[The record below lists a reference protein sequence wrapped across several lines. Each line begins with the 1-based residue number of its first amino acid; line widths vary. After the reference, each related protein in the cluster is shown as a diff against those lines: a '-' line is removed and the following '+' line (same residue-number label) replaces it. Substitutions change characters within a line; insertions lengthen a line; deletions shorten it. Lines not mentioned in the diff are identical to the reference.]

1 MRDASVSKYSNIAHY
16 QDFSELKK
24 ILEHSGNSYDMELI
38 TKAYKLAEESHGDQR
53 RVSGIPYILH
63 PTSVACILAEL
74 GMDTESICG
83 ALLHD
88 VVEDTPV
95 KLDEIAKGFGKDV
108 AKLIDGVTKISK
120 IPYSTREQQQAEN
133 IRKMLIAMADDIR
146 VIIIKLADRLH
157 NMRTMDCM
165 PEQKRRD
172 KSLENMQ
179 VFAPIAHRL
188 GIKTIKDE
196 LEDRSLQYLDPIGY
210 KEIEDALLMNEE
222 GRDKFIESIKE
233 QILEKTKSIIKN
245 VYISGRVKSINSIY
259 RKTFMQGKTI
269 DQIFDVFAVRVIV
282 DTVPDCYNVLGVVH
296 DIFKPIPNRFKDYIS
311 MPKPNMYQSLHT
323 TVLDNKAIPFE
334 VQIRTWEMHYT
345 AEYGIAAHWKY
356 KLGMNGKN
364 KEDKLSQNIQR
375 VKKMI
380 LDQLEAED
388 ATDIAKNIRNDFEEN
403 DVYVFTPKGD
413 VISLPRGST
422 PIDLAYIIHTQ
433 VGHRM
438 VGAKV
443 NGKIIP
449 IDYKLKTGEICEIIT
464 QKEEHPN
471 RSWIDICKTASAKSK
486 IRQWYKNEKRDENI
500 VEGKQMLEREFK
512 RHGINLNEDEYEEFL
527 KKFMVKKQYNTLDDF
542 YAAVGYGGIQ
552 LWKIMPRLKEEYQKA
567 YTVEIEDVPVQQ
579 APVKR
584 SKAKS
589 GVVIEGTDDVLVKFS
604 NCCNPLPGD
613 DIIGYITRGYGVSI
627 HKRNCTNVPKD
638 ISACEEPERWVHCY
652 WEDEV
657 GEVFRSTLQ
666 ITATDRT
673 GLLADVTIKLSN
685 MHIFIHSLNSRELKE
700 GKAVVTATIDVMG
713 RNHLR
718 GVISKLSD
726 INGIEEIKR
735 L

>member
-1 MRDASVSKYSNIAHY
+1 MSKYSNIAHY
-16 QDFSELKK
+16 QDFTELET
-24 ILEHSGNSYDMELI
+24 ILSNSSNSYDMGKIRMAYDVAE
-38 TKAYKLAEESHGDQR
+38 KAHGDQR

-63 PTSVACILAEL
+63 PTSVACIVAEL
-74 GMDTESICG
+74 GMDTDSICG

-88 VVEDTPV
+88 VVEDTSV
-95 KLDEIAKGFGKDV
+95 SLEAIKKHFGEDV

-120 IPYSTREQQQAEN
+120 IPFSSREQEQAEN

-188 GIKTIKDE
+188 GIKAIKDE

-210 KEIEDALLMNEE
+210 KEIEDAILLNEE
-222 GRDKFIESIKE
+222 GRDKFIENIKQ
-233 QILEKTKSIIKN
+233 QILEKTQDTIPNI
-245 VYISGRVKSINSIY
+245 YISGRVKSINSIY
-259 RKTFMQGKTI
+259 RKTFMRDRAV

-282 DTVPDCYNVLGVVH
+282 DNVSDCYNVLGVVH

-311 MPKPNMYQSLHT
+311 MPKQNMYQSLHT
-323 TVLDNKAIPFE
+323 TVLDKNAIPFE

-356 KLGMNGKN
+356 KLGIGAEKGDDRLSKN
-364 KEDKLSQNIQR
+364 IEK
-375 VKKMI
+375 VKSMI

-388 ATDIAKNIRNDFEEN
+388 ATDIARNIRNDFEEN

-422 PIDLAYIIHTQ
+422 PIDMAYIIHTQ

-443 NGKIIP
+443 NQKIVP
-449 IDYKLKTGEICEIIT
+449 IDYKLKTGDICEIIT

-471 RSWIDICKTASAKSK
+471 KSWIDVCKTASAKSK
-486 IRQWYKNEKRDENI
+486 IRQWYKHEKRDENI
-500 VEGKQMLEREFK
+500 VEGKATLERELK
-512 RHGINLNEDEYEEFL
+512 RQGINLSESEYEEFFHKML
-527 KKFMVKKQYNTLDDF
+527 IKKQYNTLDDF
-542 YAAVGYGGIQ
+542 YAAIGYGGLQ
-552 LWKIMPRLKEEYQKA
+552 LWKIMPRIKEEYQKTYA
-567 YTVEIEDVPVQQ
+567 KDIENITVPP

-584 SKAKS
+584 HKANS
-589 GVVIEGTDDVLVKFS
+589 GVVIEGADDVLIKFS

-613 DIIGYITRGYGVSI
+613 EIIGYITRGYGVSI
-627 HKRNCTNVPKD
+627 HKRGCTNVPKD
-638 ISACEEPERWVHCY
+638 ISQCEEPERWVECY
-652 WEDEV
+652 WEDST
-657 GEVFRSTLQ
+657 GDAFRSTLQ
-666 ITATDRT
+666 ITAADRT

-685 MHIFIHSLNSRELKE
+685 MHINIHTMDSRELKD
-700 GKAVVTATIDVMG
+700 GRAVITVTIDVLG
-713 RNHLR
+713 RNHLK
-718 GVISKLSD
+718 GVISKLAE

>member
-1 MRDASVSKYSNIAHY
+1 MSKYSNVAHY
-16 QDFSELKK
+16 QDFSEL
-24 ILEHSGNSYDMELI
+24 INIIERSENSYDIEKI
-38 TKAYKLAEESHGDQR
+38 TKAYKLAEKSHGDQR

-63 PTSVACILAEL
+63 PTSVACIVAEL
-74 GMDTESICG
+74 GMDTDSICG

-95 KLDEIAKGFGKDV
+95 MLNEIVKLFGEDI

-120 IPYSTREQQQAEN
+120 IPYSSRELQQAEN

-210 KEIEDALLMNEE
+210 KEIENALLMNEE
-222 GRDKFIESIKE
+222 GRDEFIDSIKK
-233 QILEKTKSIIKN
+233 QILEKTENTIKN

-259 RKTFMQGKTI
+259 RKTFMQGRTI

-323 TVLDNKAIPFE
+323 TVLDNSAIPFE

-356 KLGMNGKN
+356 KLGMSGGN
-364 KEDKLSQNIQR
+364 KDDKLKENIEK

-380 LDQLEAED
+380 LDQLQAED

-413 VISLPRGST
+413 VINLPRGST

-443 NGKIIP
+443 NGKIVP
-449 IDYKLKTGEICEIIT
+449 FDYKLKTGEICEIIT

-471 RSWIDICKTASAKSK
+471 KSWIDICKTASAKSK

-500 VEGKQMLEREFK
+500 VEGKQLLEREFK
-512 RHGINLNEDEYEEFL
+512 RHGINLTEEEYPDFL
-527 KKFMVKKQYNTLDDF
+527 KKIMIKKQYNTIDDF
-542 YAAVGYGGIQ
+542 YAAIGYGGVQ
-552 LWKIMPRLKEEYQKA
+552 LWKIMPRLKEEYQKTYA
-567 YTVEIEDVPVQQ
+567 ENIEEISVPP

-584 SKAKS
+584 NKATS
-589 GVVIEGTDDVLVKFS
+589 GVVIEGADDVLVKFS

-638 ISACEEPERWVHCY
+638 ISKSEEPERWVSCY

-657 GEVFRSTLQ
+657 GDAFRSTLQ
-666 ITATDRT
+666 ITASDRT
-673 GLLADVTIKLSN
+673 GLLADVTIKFSN
-685 MHIFIHSLNSRELKE
+685 MHIFIHSLNSRELKD

-718 GVISKLSD
+718 GIISKLSD

>member
-1 MRDASVSKYSNIAHY
+1 MGKYSNVAHY
-16 QDFSELKK
+16 QDFSELKN
-24 ILEHSGNSYDMELI
+24 ILECSENSYDMEKI
-38 TKAYKLAEESHGDQR
+38 TKAYNLAEKSHGDQR

-63 PTSVACILAEL
+63 PTSVACIVAEL
-74 GMDTESICG
+74 GMDTDSICG

-95 KLDEIAKGFGKDV
+95 MLDEITKQFGSDV

-188 GIKTIKDE
+188 GIKTVKDE
-196 LEDRSLQYLDPIGY
+196 LEDRSLQYLDPVGY

-222 GRDKFIESIKE
+222 GRDRFIESIKN
-233 QILEKTKSIIKN
+233 QILEKTQNTIKN
-245 VYISGRVKSINSIY
+245 IYISGRVKSINSIY
-259 RKTFMQGKTI
+259 RKTFMQGRTI

-356 KLGMNGKN
+356 KLGMGGGKKDN
-364 KEDKLSQNIQR
+364 KLQENIEK
-375 VKKMI
+375 VKSMI
-380 LDQLEAED
+380 LEQLEAED

-413 VISLPRGST
+413 VINLPRGST

-443 NGKIIP
+443 NGKIVP

-471 RSWIDICKTASAKSK
+471 KSWIDICKTASAKSK

-512 RHGINLNEDEYEEFL
+512 RHGINLTEEEFPEFL
-527 KKFMVKKQYNTLDDF
+527 KKIMVKKQYNTLDDF
-542 YAAVGYGGIQ
+542 YAAIGYGGIQ
-552 LWKIMPRLKEEYQKA
+552 LWKIMPRLKEEYQKTYA
-567 YTVEIEDVPVQQ
+567 VDIEEISVPQ

-584 SKAKS
+584 NKATS
-589 GVVIEGTDDVLVKFS
+589 GVVIEGADDVLVKFS

-627 HKRNCTNVPKD
+627 HKRTCTNVPKD
-638 ISACEEPERWVHCY
+638 ISKSEEPERWVSCY

-657 GEVFRSTLQ
+657 GEAFRSTLQ
-666 ITATDRT
+666 ITAADRT

-685 MHIFIHSLNSRELKE
+685 MHIFIHALNSRELKD

>member
-1 MRDASVSKYSNIAHY
+1 MSKYSNVAHY
-16 QDFSELKK
+16 QDFSELKN
-24 ILEHSGNSYDMELI
+24 ILERSENTYDTEKI
-38 TKAYKLAEESHGDQR
+38 KKAYKLAEKSHGDQR

-63 PTSVACILAEL
+63 PTSVACIVAEL
-74 GMDTESICG
+74 GMDTDSICG

-95 KLDEIAKGFGKDV
+95 MLDEISKQFGGEV

-188 GIKTIKDE
+188 GIKTVKDE
-196 LEDRSLQYLDPIGY
+196 LEDRSLQYLDPVGY

-222 GRDKFIESIKE
+222 GRDKFIESIKK
-233 QILEKTKSIIKN
+233 QILDKTENTIKN

-259 RKTFMQGKTI
+259 RKTFMQGRTI

-356 KLGMNGKN
+356 KLGMGGGNKN
-364 KEDKLSQNIQR
+364 DKMQENIER
-375 VKKMI
+375 VKSMI

-422 PIDLAYIIHTQ
+422 PVDLAYIIHTQ

-443 NGKIIP
+443 NGKIVP

-471 RSWIDICKTASAKSK
+471 KSWIDICKTASAKSK

-512 RHGINLNEDEYEEFL
+512 RHGINLTEEEYAEFL
-527 KKFMVKKQYNTLDDF
+527 KKIMVKKQYNTLDDF
-542 YAAVGYGGIQ
+542 YAAIGYGGVQ
-552 LWKIMPRLKEEYQKA
+552 LWKIMPRLKEEYQKTYA
-567 YTVEIEDVPVQQ
+567 VDIEEISVPQ

-584 SKAKS
+584 NKATS
-589 GVVIEGTDDVLVKFS
+589 GVVIEGADDVLIKFS

-638 ISACEEPERWVHCY
+638 ISKSEEPERWVSCY
-652 WEDEV
+652 WEDET
-657 GEVFRSTLQ
+657 GEAFRSTLQ

-685 MHIFIHSLNSRELKE
+685 MHIFIHSLNSRELKD

>member
-1 MRDASVSKYSNIAHY
+1 MGKYSNVAHY
-16 QDFSELKK
+16 QDFSELKN
-24 ILEHSGNSYDMELI
+24 ILECSENSYDMEKI
-38 TKAYKLAEESHGDQR
+38 TKAYNLAEKSHGDQR

-63 PTSVACILAEL
+63 PTSVACIVAEL
-74 GMDTESICG
+74 GMDTDSICG

-95 KLDEIAKGFGKDV
+95 MLDEITKQFGSDV

-188 GIKTIKDE
+188 GIKTVKDE
-196 LEDRSLQYLDPIGY
+196 LEDRSLQYLDPVGY

-222 GRDKFIESIKE
+222 GRDRFIESIKN
-233 QILEKTKSIIKN
+233 QILEKTQNTIKN
-245 VYISGRVKSINSIY
+245 IYISGRVKSINSIY
-259 RKTFMQGKTI
+259 RKTFMQGRTI

-356 KLGMNGKN
+356 KLGMGGGKKDN
-364 KEDKLSQNIQR
+364 KLQENIEK
-375 VKKMI
+375 VKSMI

-413 VISLPRGST
+413 VINLPRGST

-443 NGKIIP
+443 NGKIVP

-471 RSWIDICKTASAKSK
+471 KSWIDICKTASAKSK

-512 RHGINLNEDEYEEFL
+512 RHGINLTEEEFPEFL
-527 KKFMVKKQYNTLDDF
+527 KKIMVKKQYNTLDDF
-542 YAAVGYGGIQ
+542 YAAIGYGGIQ
-552 LWKIMPRLKEEYQKA
+552 LWKIMPRLKEEYQKTYA
-567 YTVEIEDVPVQQ
+567 VDIEEISVPQ

-584 SKAKS
+584 NKATS
-589 GVVIEGTDDVLVKFS
+589 GVVIEGADDVLVKFS

-627 HKRNCTNVPKD
+627 HKRTCTNVPKD
-638 ISACEEPERWVHCY
+638 ISKSEEPERWVSCY

-657 GEVFRSTLQ
+657 GEAFRSTLQ
-666 ITATDRT
+666 ITAADRT

-685 MHIFIHSLNSRELKE
+685 MHIFIHALNSRELKD

>member
-1 MRDASVSKYSNIAHY
+1 MSRFSNVAHY
-16 QDFSELKK
+16 QDFTELENILSTTNNPYNMEK
-24 ILEHSGNSYDMELI
+24 IRS
-38 TKAYKLAEESHGDQR
+38 AYAFAEKCHGDQR

-63 PTSVACILAEL
+63 PTSVACIVAEL
-74 GMDTESICG
+74 GMDTDTICG

-88 VVEDTPV
+88 VVEDTEV
-95 KLDEIAKGFGKDV
+95 TLDEIKRRFGGDV

-120 IPYSTREQQQAEN
+120 IPYSSREEQQAEN

-188 GIKTIKDE
+188 GIKAIKDE

-210 KEIEDALLMNEE
+210 EEIENNLLMNED
-222 GRDKFIESIKE
+222 GRAKFIDSIKK
-233 QILEKTKSIIKN
+233 QILEKTKDTIKN
-245 VYISGRVKSINSIY
+245 VFISGRVKSINSIY
-259 RKTFMQGKTI
+259 RKTFMRGQSI

-282 DTVPDCYNVLGVVH
+282 DNVSDCYNVLGVVH

-323 TVLDNKAIPFE
+323 TVLDKNAIPFE

-356 KLGMNGKN
+356 KLGMDKNGKV
-364 KEDKLSQNIQR
+364 EDRLHKNIENVR
-375 VKKMI
+375 KMI
-380 LDQLEAED
+380 LEQLQTED
-388 ATDIAKNIRNDFEEN
+388 ATDIARNIRNDFEEN

-413 VISLPRGST
+413 VMSLPRGST
-422 PIDLAYIIHTQ
+422 PIDLAYLIHTQ

-438 VGAKV
+438 VGAKI
-443 NGKIIP
+443 NNKIVS
-449 IDYKLKTGEICEIIT
+449 IDYKLRTGDICEILT

-471 RSWIDICKTASAKSK
+471 RAWIDICKTASAKSK
-486 IRQWYKNEKRDENI
+486 IRQWFKHEKRDENI
-500 VEGKQMLEREFK
+500 VEGKAMIEREFK
-512 RHGINLNEDEYEEFL
+512 RQGMNLTEEEYPEF
-527 KKFMVKKQYNTLDDF
+527 FRSVSVKKQYNTLDDF

-552 LWKIMPRLKEEYQKA
+552 LWKIMPRLREEYQKTYA
-567 YTVEIEDVPVQQ
+567 SDLESITVPPVPE
-579 APVKR
+579 KR
-584 SKAKS
+584 SKASS
-589 GVVIEGTDDVLVKFS
+589 GVIIEGNDDVLVKFS

-613 DIIGYITRGYGVSI
+613 EIIGYITRGYGVSI
-627 HKRNCTNVPKD
+627 HKRTCTNVPKD
-638 ISACEEPERWVHCY
+638 ISQSEEPERWVSCF
-652 WEDEV
+652 WEEQVDEA
-657 GEVFRSTLQ
+657 FRSTLQ
-666 ITATDRT
+666 ITATDRS
-673 GLLADVTIKLSN
+673 GLLADVTVKLST
-685 MHIFIHSLNSRELKE
+685 MHINIHTLNSREVKNN
-700 GKAVVTATIDVMG
+700 KAVVTVTIDVMG

-718 GVISKLSD
+718 GVISRLSD

>member
-638 ISACEEPERWVHCY
+638 ISACEEPERWIHCY

>member
-1 MRDASVSKYSNIAHY
+1 MGKYSNVAHY
-16 QDFSELKK
+16 QDFSELKN
-24 ILEHSGNSYDMELI
+24 ILERSENSYDMEKI

-63 PTSVACILAEL
+63 PTSVACIVAEL
-74 GMDTESICG
+74 GMDTDSICG

-95 KLDEIAKGFGKDV
+95 MLDEITKQFGSDV

-196 LEDRSLQYLDPIGY
+196 LEDRSLQYLDPVGY

-222 GRDKFIESIKE
+222 GRDRFIESIKK
-233 QILEKTKSIIKN
+233 QILEKTENTIKN

-259 RKTFMQGKTI
+259 RKTFMQGRTI

-356 KLGMNGKN
+356 KLGMGGGKKGDRLQEN
-364 KEDKLSQNIQR
+364 IDK
-375 VKKMI
+375 VKSMI
-380 LDQLEAED
+380 LDQLQAED

-413 VISLPRGST
+413 VINLPRGST
-422 PIDLAYIIHTQ
+422 PVDLAYIIHTQ

-443 NGKIIP
+443 NGKIVP

-471 RSWIDICKTASAKSK
+471 KSWIDICKTASAKSK

-512 RHGINLNEDEYEEFL
+512 RHGINLTEEEYPEFL
-527 KKFMVKKQYNTLDDF
+527 KKIMVKKQYNTLDDF
-542 YAAVGYGGIQ
+542 YAAIGYGGVQ
-552 LWKIMPRLKEEYQKA
+552 LWKIIPRLKEEYQKTYA
-567 YTVEIEDVPVQQ
+567 VDIEEISVPQ

-584 SKAKS
+584 NKATS
-589 GVVIEGTDDVLVKFS
+589 GVVIEGADDVLVKFS

-638 ISACEEPERWVHCY
+638 ISKCEEPERWVSCY

-657 GEVFRSTLQ
+657 GEAFRSTLQ

-685 MHIFIHSLNSRELKE
+685 MHIFIHSLNSRELKD

>member
-1 MRDASVSKYSNIAHY
+1 MSRFSNVAHY
-16 QDFSELKK
+16 QDFSELLG
-24 ILEHSGNSYDMELI
+24 ILSKSGNSYDMDKI
-38 TKAYKLAEESHGDQR
+38 QAAYDFAEKSHGDQR

-63 PTSVACILAEL
+63 PTSVACIVAEL
-74 GMDTESICG
+74 GMDTDSICG

-95 KLDEIAKGFGKDV
+95 MLDEIRKRFGNDV

-120 IPYSTREQQQAEN
+120 IPYSTREQQQAES

-172 KSLENMQ
+172 KSVENMQ
-179 VFAPIAHRL
+179 VYAPIAHRL
-188 GIKTIKDE
+188 GIKTVKEE

-210 KEIEDALLMNEE
+210 KEIEDALILNEE
-222 GRDKFIESIKE
+222 GREHFIESIKT
-233 QILEKTKSIIKN
+233 QIIEKTKDTIPN

-259 RKTFMQGKTI
+259 KKTI
-269 DQIFDVFAVRVIV
+269 MRNQSINDIFDVFAVRVIV
-282 DTVPDCYNVLGVVH
+282 DNVSDCYNVLGVVH
-296 DIFKPIPNRFKDYIS
+296 DVFKPIPNRFKDYIS

-356 KLGMNGKN
+356 KLGMSGDAKGS
-364 KEDKLSQNIQR
+364 ERVSQNIER
-375 VKKMI
+375 VKSMI

-388 ATDIAKNIRNDFEEN
+388 ATDIARNIRNDFGEN
-403 DVYVFTPKGD
+403 EVYIFTPKGD
-413 VISLPRGST
+413 VINLPRGST
-422 PIDLAYIIHTQ
+422 PIDMAYLIHTQ

-443 NGKIIP
+443 NGKIVP
-449 IDYKLKTGEICEIIT
+449 IDHELKTGEICEIIT

-471 RSWIDICKTASAKSK
+471 RAWVDICKTASAKSK
-486 IRQWYKNEKRDENI
+486 IRQWFKHEKRDENI
-500 VEGKQMLEREFK
+500 IEGKQTVEREFK
-512 RHGINLNEDEYEEFL
+512 RQGINLTEDEYPEFF
-527 KKFMVKKQYNTLDDF
+527 KNVTIKKQYNTLDDF

-552 LWKIMPRLKEEYQKA
+552 LWKIMPRLKEEYQKTYA
-567 YTVEIEDVPVQQ
+567 KDIENITVPQV
-579 APVKR
+579 PVKR
-584 SKAKS
+584 KKASS
-589 GVVIEGTDDVLVKFS
+589 GVIIEGNDDVLIKFS

-613 DIIGYITRGYGVSI
+613 EIIGYITRGYGVSI

-638 ISACEEPERWVHCY
+638 LNDSEEPERWVTAH
-652 WEDEV
+652 WEQSA
-657 GEVFRSTLQ
+657 GEAFRSTLQ
-666 ITATDRT
+666 ILASDRT
-673 GLLADVTIKLSN
+673 GLLADVTIQLSN
-685 MHIFIHSLNSRELKE
+685 MHIFIHTLNSRELKD
-700 GKAVVTATIDVMG
+700 GKAIVTVTIDIAG
-713 RNHLR
+713 KDHLR

-726 INGIEEIKR
+726 INGIDEIKR

>member
-1 MRDASVSKYSNIAHY
+1 MSKYSNVAHY
-16 QDFSELKK
+16 QDFSEL
-24 ILEHSGNSYDMELI
+24 INIIERSENSYDIEKI
-38 TKAYKLAEESHGDQR
+38 TKAYKLAEKSHGDQR

-63 PTSVACILAEL
+63 PTSVACVVAEL
-74 GMDTESICG
+74 GMDTDSICG

-95 KLDEIAKGFGKDV
+95 MLNEIVKLFGEDI

-120 IPYSTREQQQAEN
+120 IPYSSRELQQAEN

-210 KEIEDALLMNEE
+210 KEIENALLMNEE
-222 GRDKFIESIKE
+222 GRDEFIDSIKK
-233 QILEKTKSIIKN
+233 QILEKTENTIKN

-259 RKTFMQGKTI
+259 RKTFMQGRTI

-323 TVLDNKAIPFE
+323 TVLDNSAIPFE

-356 KLGMNGKN
+356 KLGMSGGN
-364 KEDKLSQNIQR
+364 KDDKLKENIEK

-380 LDQLEAED
+380 LDQLQAED

-413 VISLPRGST
+413 VINLPRGST

-443 NGKIIP
+443 NGKIVP

-471 RSWIDICKTASAKSK
+471 KSWIDICKTASAKSK

-500 VEGKQMLEREFK
+500 VEGKQLLEREFK
-512 RHGINLNEDEYEEFL
+512 RHGINLTEEEYPDFL
-527 KKFMVKKQYNTLDDF
+527 KKIMIKKQYNTIDDF
-542 YAAVGYGGIQ
+542 YAAIGYGGVQ
-552 LWKIMPRLKEEYQKA
+552 LWKIMPRLKEEYQKTYA
-567 YTVEIEDVPVQQ
+567 ENIEEISVPP

-584 SKAKS
+584 NKATS
-589 GVVIEGTDDVLVKFS
+589 GVVIEGADDVLVKFS

-638 ISACEEPERWVHCY
+638 ISKSEEPERWVSCY

-657 GEVFRSTLQ
+657 GDAFRSTLQ
-666 ITATDRT
+666 ITASDRT
-673 GLLADVTIKLSN
+673 GLLADVTIKFSN
-685 MHIFIHSLNSRELKE
+685 MHIFIHSLNSRELKD

-718 GVISKLSD
+718 GIISKLSD

>member
-1 MRDASVSKYSNIAHY
+1 MGKYTTIAHY
-16 QDFSELKK
+16 QDFSELNK
-24 ILEHSGNSYDMELI
+24 ILSSSSANPYDMEKI
-38 TKAYKLAEESHGDQR
+38 KRAYELAESSHSDQR

-63 PTSVACILAEL
+63 PTSVACIVAEL
-74 GMDTESICG
+74 GMDTDSICG

-95 KLDEIAKGFGKDV
+95 TLDEITKLFGSDV

-120 IPYSTREQQQAEN
+120 IPYSSREQQQAEN

-196 LEDRSLQYLDPIGY
+196 LEDRSLQYLDPVGY
-210 KEIEDALLMNEE
+210 KEIEDTLVLTEE
-222 GRDKFIESIKE
+222 GRDKFIDSIKE
-233 QILEKTKSIIKN
+233 QIIEKTEDTIPN
-245 VYISGRVKSINSIY
+245 VYISGRIKSINSIY
-259 RKTFMQGKTI
+259 RKTYMQGRTM

-282 DTVPDCYNVLGVVH
+282 DSLSDCYNVLGVVH

-323 TVLDNKAIPFE
+323 TVLDKNAIPFE

-356 KLGMNGKN
+356 KLGMGAGDNSG
-364 KEDKLSQNIQR
+364 DKLSENIQK

-380 LDQLEAED
+380 LDQLETED
-388 ATDIAKNIRNDFEEN
+388 VTDIAKNIRNDFAEN
-403 DVYVFTPKGD
+403 DVYVFSPKGD
-413 VISLPRGST
+413 VFNLPQGST
-422 PIDLAYIIHTQ
+422 PIDMAYLIHTQ

-438 VGAKV
+438 VGAKI
-443 NGKIIP
+443 NGKIVS
-449 IDYKLKTGEICEIIT
+449 IDYKLRTGDICEIIT

-471 RSWIDICKTASAKSK
+471 KSWIDICKTASAKSK
-486 IRQWYKNEKRDENI
+486 IRQWYKHEKRDENI
-500 VEGKQMLEREFK
+500 IEGKQMLEKEFK
-512 RHGINLNEDEYEEFL
+512 RHGISLTEDEYAEFFQ
-527 KKFMVKKQYNTLDDF
+527 KFMIKKQYNTLDDF
-542 YAAVGYGGIQ
+542 YAAIGYGGLQ

-567 YTVEIEDVPVQQ
+567 YAANLEELNVPQ

-584 SKAKS
+584 HKATA
-589 GVVIEGTDDVLVKFS
+589 GVIIEGTDDVLVKFS
-604 NCCNPLPGD
+604 KCCNPLPGD

-627 HKRNCTNVPKD
+627 HNRCCTNVPKD
-638 ISACEEPERWVHCY
+638 LSNCEEPERWITCY
-652 WEDEV
+652 WEDGV
-657 GEVFRSTLQ
+657 GEAFRSTLQ
-666 ITATDRT
+666 ITASDRT
-673 GLLADVTIKLSN
+673 GLLADVTNKLSS
-685 MHIFIHSLNSRELKE
+685 MHIFIHSLNSRELGN

-726 INGIEEIKR
+726 INGTEEVKR
-735 L
+735 I

>member
-1 MRDASVSKYSNIAHY
+1 MSKYSNVAHY
-16 QDFSELKK
+16 QDFSELEK
-24 ILEHSGNSYDMELI
+24 IISSSNNEYDTEKI
-38 TKAYKLAEESHGDQR
+38 RSAYEFAEKSHGDQR

-63 PTSVACILAEL
+63 PTSVACIVAEL
-74 GMDTESICG
+74 GMDEDSICA

-88 VVEDTPV
+88 VVEDTDVSLP
-95 KLDEIAKGFGKDV
+95 EITRMFGADV
-108 AKLIDGVTKISK
+108 AKLCDGVTKISK
-120 IPYSTREQQQAEN
+120 IPYSTKEEQQAEN

-157 NMRTMDCM
+157 NMRTMDVM

-172 KSLENMQ
+172 KSVENMQ

-188 GIKTIKDE
+188 GIKTIKEE

-210 KEIEDALLMNEE
+210 KEIEQAIMLKE
-222 GRDKFIESIKE
+222 GERERFIEDIKS
-233 QILEKTKSIIKN
+233 QILDRTKDTIKN

-259 RKTFMQGKTI
+259 RKTFMRNQNI

-296 DIFKPIPNRFKDYIS
+296 DVFKPIPNRFKDYIS

-323 TVLDNKAIPFE
+323 TVLDKNAIPFE
-334 VQIRTWEMHYT
+334 VQIRTWDMHYT

-356 KLGMNGKN
+356 KLGMGSNSKAGKSVSEN
-364 KEDKLSQNIQR
+364 IEKLKS
-375 VKKMI
+375 MI
-380 LDQLEAED
+380 LDQLEEED
-388 ATDIAKNIRNDFEEN
+388 ATDIARNIRNDFAEN

-413 VISLPRGST
+413 VMSLPRGST
-422 PIDLAYIIHTQ
+422 PIDLAYLIHTQ

-438 VGAKV
+438 VGAKI
-443 NGKIIP
+443 NNKIVP
-449 IDYKLKTGEICEIIT
+449 IDYILKTGDICEIIT
-464 QKEEHPN
+464 HKEEHPN
-471 RSWIDICKTASAKSK
+471 RAWIDICKTASAKSK
-486 IRQWYKNEKRDENI
+486 IRQWFKHEKRDENI
-500 VEGKQMLEREFK
+500 VEGKAMIEREFK
-512 RHGINLNEDEYEEFL
+512 RQGMNLTEDEYPEFF
-527 KKFMVKKQYNTLDDF
+527 KSISIKKQYNTLDDF

-552 LWKIMPRLKEEYQKA
+552 LWKIMPRLKEEYQKTYA
-567 YTVEIEDVPVQQ
+567 KDIENITVPQ

-584 SKAKS
+584 TKASS
-589 GVVIEGTDDVLVKFS
+589 GVVIEGNDDVLVKFS

-613 DIIGYITRGYGVSI
+613 EIIGYITRGYGVSI

-638 ISACEEPERWVHCY
+638 VSRSEEPERWINCY

-657 GEVFRSTLQ
+657 GEAFRSTLQ
-666 ITATDRT
+666 ITAADRT
-673 GLLADVTIKLSN
+673 GLLADVTIKLST
-685 MHIFIHSLNSRELKE
+685 MHIFIHSLNSRELKS
-700 GKAVVTATIDVMG
+700 GRAVVTVTIDVMG
-713 RNHLR
+713 KNHLR

>member
-1 MRDASVSKYSNIAHY
+1 MSKYSNVAHY
-16 QDFSELKK
+16 QDFSELKN
-24 ILEHSGNSYDMELI
+24 ILERSENTYDMEKI
-38 TKAYKLAEESHGDQR
+38 KKAYKLAEKSHGDQR

-63 PTSVACILAEL
+63 PTSVACIVAEL
-74 GMDTESICG
+74 GMDTDSICG

-95 KLDEIAKGFGKDV
+95 MLDEISKQFGGEV

-188 GIKTIKDE
+188 GIKTVKDE
-196 LEDRSLQYLDPIGY
+196 LEDRSLQYLDPVGY

-222 GRDKFIESIKE
+222 GRDKFIESIKK
-233 QILEKTKSIIKN
+233 QILDKTENTIKN

-259 RKTFMQGKTI
+259 RKTFMQGRTI

-356 KLGMNGKN
+356 KLGMGGGNKN
-364 KEDKLSQNIQR
+364 DKMQENIER
-375 VKKMI
+375 VKSMI
-380 LDQLEAED
+380 LDQLQAED

-422 PIDLAYIIHTQ
+422 PVDLAYIIHTQ

-443 NGKIIP
+443 NGKIVP

-471 RSWIDICKTASAKSK
+471 KSWIDICKTASAKSK

-512 RHGINLNEDEYEEFL
+512 RHGINLTEEEYVEFL
-527 KKFMVKKQYNTLDDF
+527 KKIMVKKQYNTLDDF
-542 YAAVGYGGIQ
+542 YAAIGYGGVQ
-552 LWKIMPRLKEEYQKA
+552 LWKIMPRLKEEYQKTYA
-567 YTVEIEDVPVQQ
+567 VDIEEISVPQ

-584 SKAKS
+584 NKATS
-589 GVVIEGTDDVLVKFS
+589 GVVIEGADDVLIKFS

-638 ISACEEPERWVHCY
+638 ISKSEEPERWVSCY
-652 WEDEV
+652 WEDET
-657 GEVFRSTLQ
+657 GEAFRSTLQ

-685 MHIFIHSLNSRELKE
+685 MHIFIHSLNSRELKD

>member
-1 MRDASVSKYSNIAHY
+1 MSRFSNVAHY
-16 QDFSELKK
+16 QDYSELEH
-24 ILEHSGNSYDMELI
+24 ILETSNNNCDMEKI
-38 TKAYKLAEESHGDQR
+38 RSAYSFAEKCHGDQR

-63 PTSVACILAEL
+63 PTSVACIVAEL
-74 GMDTESICG
+74 GMDTDTICG

-88 VVEDTPV
+88 TVEDTYV
-95 KLDEIAKGFGKDV
+95 TLEEVGRRFGADV

-120 IPYSTREQQQAEN
+120 IPYSSREEQQAEN

-188 GIKTIKDE
+188 GIKAIKDE

-210 KEIEDALLMNEE
+210 SEIENTLLMNEE
-222 GRDKFIESIKE
+222 GRDKFIEEIKA
-233 QILEKTKSIIKN
+233 QLLAKTKDTIKN
-245 VYISGRVKSINSIY
+245 VFISGRVKSINSIY
-259 RKTFMQGKTI
+259 RKTFMRGQSI

-282 DTVPDCYNVLGVVH
+282 DNVSDCYNVLGVVH

-323 TVLDNKAIPFE
+323 TVLDKNAIPFE

-356 KLGMNGKN
+356 KLGMDKNGKV
-364 KEDKLSQNIQR
+364 EDRLHKNIENVR
-375 VKKMI
+375 KMI
-380 LDQLEAED
+380 LEQLQTED
-388 ATDIAKNIRNDFEEN
+388 ATDIARNIRNDFEEN

-413 VISLPRGST
+413 VMSLPIGST
-422 PIDLAYIIHTQ
+422 PIDLAYLIHTQ

-438 VGAKV
+438 VGAKI
-443 NGKIIP
+443 NNKIVS
-449 IDYKLKTGEICEIIT
+449 IDYKLRTGDICEILT

-471 RSWIDICKTASAKSK
+471 RAWIDICKTASAKSK
-486 IRQWYKNEKRDENI
+486 IRQWFKHEKRDENI
-500 VEGKQMLEREFK
+500 VEGKAMIEREFK
-512 RHGINLNEDEYEEFL
+512 RQGMNLTEEEYPEF
-527 KKFMVKKQYNTLDDF
+527 FRSVSVKKQYNTLDDF

-552 LWKIMPRLKEEYQKA
+552 LWKIMPRLREEYQKTYA
-567 YTVEIEDVPVQQ
+567 SDLESITVPPVPE
-579 APVKR
+579 KR
-584 SKAKS
+584 SKASS
-589 GVVIEGTDDVLVKFS
+589 GVIIEGNDDVLVKFS

-613 DIIGYITRGYGVSI
+613 EIIGYITRGYGVSI
-627 HKRNCTNVPKD
+627 HKRTCTNVPKD
-638 ISACEEPERWVHCY
+638 ISQSEEPERWVSCF
-652 WEDEV
+652 WEEQVDEA
-657 GEVFRSTLQ
+657 FRSTLQ
-666 ITATDRT
+666 ITATDRS
-673 GLLADVTIKLSN
+673 GLLADVTVKLST
-685 MHIFIHSLNSRELKE
+685 MHINIHTLNSREVKNN
-700 GKAVVTATIDVMG
+700 KAVVTVTIDVMG

-718 GVISKLSD
+718 GVISRLSD

>member
-1 MRDASVSKYSNIAHY
+1 MSKFSNVAHY
-16 QDFSELKK
+16 QDFSELLNIIERSSNDCDIDK
-24 ILEHSGNSYDMELI
+24 I
-38 TKAYKLAEESHGDQR
+38 TKAYKYAEKAHGDQR

-63 PTSVACILAEL
+63 PTSVACIVAEL
-74 GMDTESICG
+74 GMDTDSICG

-95 KLDEIAKGFGKDV
+95 MLEEIKKQFGGDV

-188 GIKTIKDE
+188 GIKTVKDE
-196 LEDRSLQYLDPIGY
+196 LEDRSLRYLDPVGY
-210 KEIEDALLMNEE
+210 KEIEDKLLMNEE
-222 GRDKFIESIKE
+222 GRVKFIDSIKT
-233 QILEKTKSIIKN
+233 QILEKTKDTIKS

-259 RKTFMQGKTI
+259 RKTYMCNRSM

-282 DTVPDCYNVLGVVH
+282 DNVSDCYNVLGVVH

-323 TVLDNKAIPFE
+323 TVLDKQAIPFE
-334 VQIRTWEMHYT
+334 VQIRTWDMHYT

-356 KLGMNGKN
+356 KLGMGADSKG
-364 KEDKLSQNIQR
+364 EDRLQQNIQR
-375 VKKMI
+375 VRTMI
-380 LDQLEAED
+380 LDQLETED
-388 ATDIAKNIRNDFEEN
+388 STEIAKNIRNDFEEN

-422 PIDLAYIIHTQ
+422 PIDMAYIIHTQ

-443 NGKIIP
+443 NSKIVP
-449 IDYKLKTGEICEIIT
+449 IDYVLKSGEICEIIT

-471 RSWIDICKTASAKSK
+471 RAWIDICKTASAKAK
-486 IRQWYKNEKRDENI
+486 IRQWYKHEKRDENI

-512 RHGINLNEDEYEEFL
+512 RHGINLAENEWADFL
-527 KKFMVKKQYNTLDDF
+527 QKLYFKKYNTAEDF
-542 YAAVGYGGIQ
+542 YAAIGYGGIQ
-552 LWKIMPRLKEEYQKA
+552 LWKIMPRLKEEYQKTYA
-567 YTVEIEDVPVQQ
+567 KDIENITVPQ

-584 SKAKS
+584 TKSNS
-589 GVVIEGTDDVLVKFS
+589 GVVIEGTDAGDVLIKFS

-627 HKRNCTNVPKD
+627 HKRTCTNVPKD
-638 ISACEEPERWVHCY
+638 IAKSEEPERWLSCY

-657 GEVFRSTLQ
+657 GEAFRSTLQ
-666 ITATDRT
+666 ITANDRT
-673 GLLADVTIKLSN
+673 GLLADVTIMLSN
-685 MHIFIHSLNSRELKE
+685 MHIFIHALNSRELKN

>member
-1 MRDASVSKYSNIAHY
+1 MSKYSNVAHY
-16 QDFSELKK
+16 QDFNELKS
-24 ILEHSGNSYDMELI
+24 ILDKSGMPYDMDKI
-38 TKAYKLAEESHGDQR
+38 AAAYEFAEKNHGDQR

-63 PTSVACILAEL
+63 PTSVACITAEL
-74 GMDTESICG
+74 GMDTDCICG

-88 VVEDTPV
+88 VIEDTPV
-95 KLDEIAKGFGKDV
+95 TFEEVAKLFGTPV

-120 IPYSTREQQQAEN
+120 IPFSSREQQQAEN

-172 KSLENMQ
+172 KSHENMQ

-188 GIKTIKDE
+188 GIKAIKDE

-210 KEIEDALLMNEE
+210 KEIEDALQLTEE
-222 GRDKFIESIKE
+222 GRDKFIESIKK
-233 QILEKTKSIIKN
+233 QITDKAADTIGNI
-245 VYISGRVKSINSIY
+245 YISGRVKSINSIY

-269 DQIFDVFAVRVIV
+269 DQIYDIFAVRVIV
-282 DTVPDCYNVLGVVH
+282 DTVYDCYNILGIVH

-323 TVLDNKAIPFE
+323 TVFDSRTIPFE
-334 VQIRTWEMHYT
+334 IQIRTWEMHYT

-356 KLGMNGKN
+356 KLGMGADGNKN
-364 KEDKLSQNIQR
+364 DRMSQSIQK
-375 VKKMI
+375 VKDMI
-380 LDQLEAED
+380 LDQLQTED
-388 ATDIAKNIRNDFEEN
+388 VTELARNIRNDFTEN
-403 DVYVFTPKGD
+403 EVYIFTPKGD
-413 VISLPRGST
+413 VFNLPNGST
-422 PIDLAYIIHTQ
+422 PIDMAYLIHTQ

-443 NGKIIP
+443 NGKIVSF
-449 IDYKLKTGEICEIIT
+449 DYQLKTGDICEIIT

-471 RSWIDICKTASAKSK
+471 KSWIDICKTASAKSK
-486 IRQWYKNEKRDENI
+486 IRSWYKREKRDENI
-500 VEGKQMLEREFK
+500 AEGKQMLEKELK
-512 RHGINLNEDEYEEFL
+512 RNGIHLGEEEFVEEFH
-527 KKFMVKKQYNTLDDF
+527 KFLLKKQYNTIDDF
-542 YAAVGYGGIQ
+542 YAAIGYGGVQ
-552 LWKIMPRLKEEYQKA
+552 LWKIMPRLREEYQKTYA
-567 YTVEIEDVPVQQ
+567 KDIDKIDVPQ

-584 SKAKS
+584 HKASS
-589 GVVIEGTDDVLVKFS
+589 GVVIEGADDVLVKFS

-627 HKRNCTNVPKD
+627 HKCTCTNVPKD
-638 ISACEEPERWVHCY
+638 ISKCEEPERWVNCY
-652 WEDEV
+652 WEDGA
-657 GEVFRSTLQ
+657 GEAFRSTLQ
-666 ITATDRT
+666 IIANDRT

-685 MHIFIHSLNSRELKE
+685 MHIFIHSLNSRETGN
-700 GKAVVTATIDVMG
+700 GKAVVTATIDVTG
-713 RNHLR
+713 KNHLR
-718 GVISKLSD
+718 GVISKLGEIS
-726 INGIEEIKR
+726 GIEEIKR

>member
-1 MRDASVSKYSNIAHY
+1 MSKYSNIAHY
-16 QDFSELKK
+16 QDFSELEK
-24 ILEHSGNSYDMELI
+24 ILLSSNNQYDLEKI
-38 TKAYKLAEESHGDQR
+38 RNAYELAETSHGDQR

-63 PTSVACILAEL
+63 PTSVACIVAEL
-74 GMDTESICG
+74 GMDTDTICG
-83 ALLHD
+83 AILHD
-88 VVEDTPV
+88 VVEDTYV
-95 KLDEIAKGFGKDV
+95 MLDDVRKKFGPDV

-120 IPYSTREQQQAEN
+120 IPYSTKEQQQAEN

-188 GIKTIKDE
+188 GIKTVKDE

-210 KEIEDALLMNEE
+210 KEIEDALLLNEE
-222 GRDKFIESIKE
+222 GRDKFIESIKT
-233 QILEKTKSIIKN
+233 QILEKTEQTIKH

-323 TVLDNKAIPFE
+323 TVLDSKAIPFE
-334 VQIRTWEMHYT
+334 VQIRTWDMHYT

-356 KLGMNGKN
+356 KLGMGSDKKGN
-364 KEDKLSQNIQR
+364 DKLSENIQR

-413 VISLPRGST
+413 VINLPRGST

-443 NGKIIP
+443 NGKIVSF
-449 IDYKLKTGEICEIIT
+449 DYKLQNGEICEILT

-471 RSWIDICKTASAKSK
+471 KSWIEICKTASAKSK
-486 IRQWYKNEKRDENI
+486 IRQWYKHEKRDENI
-500 VEGKQMLEREFK
+500 AEGKQMLEREFK
-512 RHGINLNEDEYEEFL
+512 RNGINLTEDEYAEFFRKL
-527 KKFMVKKQYNTLDDF
+527 LIKKQYNTLEDF
-542 YAAVGYGGIQ
+542 YAAIGYGGIH

-567 YTVEIEDVPVQQ
+567 YTTEVENINVQP

-584 SKAKS
+584 HKATS

-627 HKRNCTNVPKD
+627 HKRTCTNVPAD
-638 ISACEEPERWVHCY
+638 ISQSEEPERWVSCY

-657 GEVFRSTLQ
+657 GEAFRSTLQ
-666 ITATDRT
+666 ITAQDRT

-685 MHIFIHSLNSRELKE
+685 MQIFIHALNSRELKN
-700 GKAVVTATIDVMG
+700 GKAVVIATIDVMG

>member
-1 MRDASVSKYSNIAHY
+1 MSKYSNVAHY
-16 QDFSELKK
+16 QDFSEL
-24 ILEHSGNSYDMELI
+24 INIIERSENSYDIEKI
-38 TKAYKLAEESHGDQR
+38 TKAYKLAEKSHGDQR

-63 PTSVACILAEL
+63 PTSVACIVAEL
-74 GMDTESICG
+74 GMDTDSICG

-95 KLDEIAKGFGKDV
+95 MLNEIVKLFGEDI

-120 IPYSTREQQQAEN
+120 IPYSSRELQQAEN

-210 KEIEDALLMNEE
+210 KEIENALLMNEE
-222 GRDKFIESIKE
+222 GRDEFIDSIKK
-233 QILEKTKSIIKN
+233 QILEKTENTIKN

-259 RKTFMQGKTI
+259 RKTFMQGRTI

-323 TVLDNKAIPFE
+323 TVLDKSAIPFE

-356 KLGMNGKN
+356 KLGMSGGN
-364 KEDKLSQNIQR
+364 KDDKLKENIEK

-380 LDQLEAED
+380 LDQLQAED

-413 VISLPRGST
+413 VINLPRGST

-443 NGKIIP
+443 NGKIVP

-471 RSWIDICKTASAKSK
+471 KSWIDICKTASAKSK

-500 VEGKQMLEREFK
+500 VEGKQLLEREFK
-512 RHGINLNEDEYEEFL
+512 RHGINLTEEEYPDFL
-527 KKFMVKKQYNTLDDF
+527 KKIMIKKQYNTIDDF
-542 YAAVGYGGIQ
+542 YAAIGYGGVQ
-552 LWKIMPRLKEEYQKA
+552 LWKIMPRLKEEYQKTYA
-567 YTVEIEDVPVQQ
+567 ENIEEISVPP

-584 SKAKS
+584 NKATS
-589 GVVIEGTDDVLVKFS
+589 GVVIEGADDVLVKFS

-638 ISACEEPERWVHCY
+638 ISKSEEPERWVSCY

-657 GEVFRSTLQ
+657 GDAFRSTLQ
-666 ITATDRT
+666 ITASDRT
-673 GLLADVTIKLSN
+673 GLLADVTIKFSN
-685 MHIFIHSLNSRELKE
+685 MHIFIHSLNSRELKD

-718 GVISKLSD
+718 GIISKLSD

>member
-1 MRDASVSKYSNIAHY
+1 MSKYSKVAHY
-16 QDFSELKK
+16 QDFSELES
-24 ILEHSGNSYDMELI
+24 ILESSNNNYDMDKI
-38 TKAYKLAEESHGDQR
+38 RKAYKFAEKSHGDQR
-53 RVSGIPYILH
+53 RESGIPYILH
-63 PTSVACILAEL
+63 PTSVACIVAEL
-74 GMDTESICG
+74 GMDTDSICS

-95 KLDEIAKGFGKDV
+95 TFQEVEKLFGQDV
-108 AKLIDGVTKISK
+108 ANLIDGVTKISK

-133 IRKMLIAMADDIR
+133 IRKMLIAMANDIR

-165 PEQKRRD
+165 PEQHCRD
-172 KSLENMQ
+172 KSHENMQ

-210 KEIEDALLMNEE
+210 KEIEDTLLLTEE
-222 GRDKFIESIKE
+222 GRDKFVESIKKN
-233 QILEKTKSIIKN
+233 LLDKTEGMIPN

-259 RKTFMQGKTI
+259 RKTFMQGRTLE
-269 DQIFDVFAVRVIV
+269 QIYDVFAVRVIV
-282 DTVPDCYNVLGVVH
+282 DTVRDCYNVLGIVH

-323 TVLDNKAIPFE
+323 TVLDKNAIPFE

-356 KLGMNGKN
+356 KLGMGS
-364 KEDKLSQNIQR
+364 DKTGGDRLTENIQK

-380 LDQLEAED
+380 MDQLEAED
-388 ATDIAKNIRNDFEEN
+388 VTDIAKNIRNDFAEN
-403 DVYVFTPKGD
+403 DVYVFSPKGD
-413 VISLPRGST
+413 VFNLPQGST
-422 PIDLAYIIHTQ
+422 PIDMAYLIHTQ

-438 VGAKV
+438 IGAKIS
-443 NGKIIP
+443 GKIVP
-449 IDYKLKTGEICEIIT
+449 IDYKLKTGDICEIIT
-464 QKEEHPN
+464 QKDEHPN
-471 RSWIDICKTASAKSK
+471 KAWIDICKTASAKSK
-486 IRQWYKNEKRDENI
+486 IRQWYKHEKRDENI

-512 RHGINLNEDEYEEFL
+512 RNGINLNEDEYEEFFRKML
-527 KKFMVKKQYNTLDDF
+527 LKKQYGTIDDF
-542 YAAVGYGGIQ
+542 YAAVGYGGVQ
-552 LWKIMPRLKEEYQKA
+552 LWKIMPRLKEEYQKTYA
-567 YTVEIEDVPVQQ
+567 ADIEKIEVPQ

-584 SKAKS
+584 NKATS

-627 HKRNCTNVPKD
+627 HKRSCTNVPKD
-638 ISACEEPERWVHCY
+638 ILKSEEPERWVNCY
-652 WEDEV
+652 WEDGV
-657 GEVFRSTLQ
+657 GEALRSTLQ
-666 ITATDRT
+666 ITAIDRT

-685 MHIFIHSLNSRELKE
+685 MHIFIHSLNSRETGD

-713 RNHLR
+713 KNHLR
-718 GVISKLSD
+718 GVLSKLSD

-735 L
+735 V

>member
-1 MRDASVSKYSNIAHY
+1 MSKYSNVAHY
-16 QDFSELKK
+16 QDFSELKN
-24 ILEHSGNSYDMELI
+24 ILERSENTYDTEKI
-38 TKAYKLAEESHGDQR
+38 KKAYKLAEKSHGDQR

-63 PTSVACILAEL
+63 PTSVACIVAEL
-74 GMDTESICG
+74 GMDTDSICG

-95 KLDEIAKGFGKDV
+95 MLDEISKQFGGEV

-188 GIKTIKDE
+188 GIKTVKDE
-196 LEDRSLQYLDPIGY
+196 LEDRSLQYLDPVGY

-222 GRDKFIESIKE
+222 GRDKFIESIKK
-233 QILEKTKSIIKN
+233 QILDKTENTIKN

-259 RKTFMQGKTI
+259 RKTFMQGRTI

-296 DIFKPIPNRFKDYIS
+296 DIFKPIPKRFKDYFS

-334 VQIRTWEMHYT
+334 VQIRTWEMHNT

-356 KLGMNGKN
+356 KLGMGGGNKN
-364 KEDKLSQNIQR
+364 DKMQENIDR
-375 VKKMI
+375 VKSMI
-380 LDQLEAED
+380 LDQLQAED

-422 PIDLAYIIHTQ
+422 PVDLAYIIHTQ

-443 NGKIIP
+443 NGKIVP

-471 RSWIDICKTASAKSK
+471 KSWIDICKTASAKSK

-512 RHGINLNEDEYEEFL
+512 RHGINLTEEEYAEFL
-527 KKFMVKKQYNTLDDF
+527 KKIMVKKQYNTLDDF
-542 YAAVGYGGIQ
+542 YAAIGYGGVQ
-552 LWKIMPRLKEEYQKA
+552 LWKIMPRLKEEYQKTYA
-567 YTVEIEDVPVQQ
+567 VDIEEISVPQ

-584 SKAKS
+584 NKATS
-589 GVVIEGTDDVLVKFS
+589 GVVIEGADDVLIKFS

-638 ISACEEPERWVHCY
+638 ISKSEEPERWVSCY
-652 WEDEV
+652 WEDET
-657 GEVFRSTLQ
+657 GDAFRSTLQ

-685 MHIFIHSLNSRELKE
+685 MHIFIHSLNSRELKD

>member
-1 MRDASVSKYSNIAHY
+1 MGKYSNVAHY
-16 QDFSELKK
+16 QDFSELIN
-24 ILEHSGNSYDMELI
+24 ILERSENSYDMEKI
-38 TKAYKLAEESHGDQR
+38 TKAYKLAEKSHGDQR

-63 PTSVACILAEL
+63 PTSVACIVAEL
-74 GMDTESICG
+74 GMDTDSICG

-95 KLDEIAKGFGKDV
+95 MLDEIIKQFGSDV
-108 AKLIDGVTKISK
+108 AKMIDGVTKISK

-188 GIKTIKDE
+188 GIKTVKDE
-196 LEDRSLQYLDPIGY
+196 LEDRSLQYLDPVGY

-222 GRDKFIESIKE
+222 GRDRFIESIKN
-233 QILEKTKSIIKN
+233 QILEKTQNTIKN
-245 VYISGRVKSINSIY
+245 IYISGRVKSINSIY
-259 RKTFMQGKTI
+259 RKTFMQGRTI

-356 KLGMNGKN
+356 KLGMGGGKKDN
-364 KEDKLSQNIQR
+364 KLQENIEK
-375 VKKMI
+375 VKSMI

-413 VISLPRGST
+413 VINLPRGST

-443 NGKIIP
+443 NGKIVP

-471 RSWIDICKTASAKSK
+471 KSWIDICKTASAKSK

-512 RHGINLNEDEYEEFL
+512 RNGINLTEEEFPEFL
-527 KKFMVKKQYNTLDDF
+527 KKIMVKKQYNTLDDF
-542 YAAVGYGGIQ
+542 YAAIGYGGVQ
-552 LWKIMPRLKEEYQKA
+552 LWKIMPRLKEEYQKTYA
-567 YTVEIEDVPVQQ
+567 VDIEEISVPQ

-584 SKAKS
+584 NKATS
-589 GVVIEGTDDVLVKFS
+589 GVVIEGADDVLVKFS

-627 HKRNCTNVPKD
+627 HKRSCTNVPKD
-638 ISACEEPERWVHCY
+638 ISKSEEPERWVSCY
-652 WEDEV
+652 WEDEI
-657 GEVFRSTLQ
+657 GEAFRSTLQ
-666 ITATDRT
+666 ITAADRT

-685 MHIFIHSLNSRELKE
+685 MHIFIHALNSRELKD

>member
-1 MRDASVSKYSNIAHY
+1 MSRFSNVAHY
-16 QDFSELKK
+16 QDFTELENILSTTNNPYNMEK
-24 ILEHSGNSYDMELI
+24 IRS
-38 TKAYKLAEESHGDQR
+38 AYAFAEKCHGDQR

-63 PTSVACILAEL
+63 PTSVACIVAEL
-74 GMDTESICG
+74 GMDTDTICG

-88 VVEDTPV
+88 VVEDTEV
-95 KLDEIAKGFGKDV
+95 TLDEIKRRFGGDV

-120 IPYSTREQQQAEN
+120 IPYSSREEQQAEN

-188 GIKTIKDE
+188 GIKAIKDE

-210 KEIEDALLMNEE
+210 EEIENNLLMNED
-222 GRDKFIESIKE
+222 GRAKFIDSIKK
-233 QILEKTKSIIKN
+233 QILEKTKDTIPN

-259 RKTFMQGKTI
+259 RKTFMRNQTI

-282 DTVPDCYNVLGVVH
+282 DNVSDCYNVLGVVH

-323 TVLDNKAIPFE
+323 TVLDKNTIPFE

-356 KLGMNGKN
+356 KLGMVSSDKSA
-364 KEDKLSQNIQR
+364 EDKLRQNIES

-388 ATDIAKNIRNDFEEN
+388 ATDIARNIRNDFEEN

-413 VISLPRGST
+413 VMSLPRGST
-422 PIDLAYIIHTQ
+422 PIDLAYLIHTQ

-438 VGAKV
+438 VGAKI
-443 NGKIIP
+443 NNKIVP
-449 IDYKLKTGEICEIIT
+449 IDYKLRTGDICEILT

-471 RSWIDICKTASAKSK
+471 RAWIDICKTASAKSK
-486 IRQWYKNEKRDENI
+486 IRQWFSSAVCPSRSSTT
-500 VEGKQMLEREFK
+500 RS
-512 RHGINLNEDEYEEFL
+512 R
-527 KKFMVKKQYNTLDDF
+527 TSTRRSAT
-542 YAAVGYGGIQ
+542 AASSSG
-552 LWKIMPRLKEEYQKA
+552 
-567 YTVEIEDVPVQQ
+567 
-579 APVKR
+579 R
-584 SKAKS
+584 S
-589 GVVIEGTDDVLVKFS
+589 
-604 NCCNPLPGD
+604 C
-613 DIIGYITRGYGVSI
+613 RVS
-627 HKRNCTNVPKD
+627 R
-638 ISACEEPERWVHCY
+638 
-652 WEDEV
+652 
-657 GEVFRSTLQ
+657 RSTKRPTRRILR
-666 ITATDRT
+666 I
-673 GLLADVTIKLSN
+673 
-685 MHIFIHSLNSRELKE
+685 SRFLPFPRS
-700 GKAVVTATIDVMG
+700 APRRPRA
-713 RNHLR
+713 L
-718 GVISKLSD
+718 
-726 INGIEEIKR
+726 
-735 L
+735 

>member
-1 MRDASVSKYSNIAHY
+1 MGKYSNVAHY
-16 QDFSELKK
+16 QDFSELKN
-24 ILEHSGNSYDMELI
+24 ILERSENSYDMEKI
-38 TKAYKLAEESHGDQR
+38 TKAYRLAEESHGDQR

-63 PTSVACILAEL
+63 PTSVACIVAEL
-74 GMDTESICG
+74 GMDTDSICG

-95 KLDEIAKGFGKDV
+95 MLDEITKQFGSDV

-196 LEDRSLQYLDPIGY
+196 LEDRSLQYLDPVGY

-222 GRDKFIESIKE
+222 GRDRFIESIKK
-233 QILEKTKSIIKN
+233 QILEKTENTIKN

-259 RKTFMQGKTI
+259 RKTFMQGRTI

-356 KLGMNGKN
+356 KLGMGGGKKGDRLQEN
-364 KEDKLSQNIQR
+364 IDK
-375 VKKMI
+375 VKSMI
-380 LDQLEAED
+380 LDQLQAED

-413 VISLPRGST
+413 VINLPRGST
-422 PIDLAYIIHTQ
+422 PVDLAYIIHTQ

-443 NGKIIP
+443 NGKIVP

-471 RSWIDICKTASAKSK
+471 KSWIDICKTASAKSK

-512 RHGINLNEDEYEEFL
+512 RHGINLTEEEYPEFL
-527 KKFMVKKQYNTLDDF
+527 KKIMVKKQYNTLDDF
-542 YAAVGYGGIQ
+542 YAAIGYGGVQ
-552 LWKIMPRLKEEYQKA
+552 LWKIIPRLKEEYQKTYA
-567 YTVEIEDVPVQQ
+567 VDIEEISVPQ

-584 SKAKS
+584 NKATS
-589 GVVIEGTDDVLVKFS
+589 GVVIEGADDVLVKFS

-638 ISACEEPERWVHCY
+638 ISKCEEPERWVSCY

-657 GEVFRSTLQ
+657 GEAFRSTLQ

-685 MHIFIHSLNSRELKE
+685 MHIFIHSLNSRELKD

>member
-1 MRDASVSKYSNIAHY
+1 MSKYSNIAHY
-16 QDFSELKK
+16 QDFTELET
-24 ILEHSGNSYDMELI
+24 ILSNSSNSYDMGKIRMAYDVAE
-38 TKAYKLAEESHGDQR
+38 KAHGDQR

-63 PTSVACILAEL
+63 PTSVACIVAEL
-74 GMDTESICG
+74 GMDTDSICG

-88 VVEDTPV
+88 VVEDTSV
-95 KLDEIAKGFGKDV
+95 SLEAIKKHFGEDV

-120 IPYSTREQQQAEN
+120 IPFSSREQEQAEN

-188 GIKTIKDE
+188 GIKAIKDE

-210 KEIEDALLMNEE
+210 KEIEDAILLNEE
-222 GRDKFIESIKE
+222 GRDKFIENIKQ
-233 QILEKTKSIIKN
+233 QILEKTQDTIPNI
-245 VYISGRVKSINSIY
+245 YISGRVKSINSIY
-259 RKTFMQGKTI
+259 RKTFMRDRAV

-282 DTVPDCYNVLGVVH
+282 DNVSDCYNVLGVVH

-311 MPKPNMYQSLHT
+311 MPKQNMYQSLHT
-323 TVLDNKAIPFE
+323 TVLDKNAIPFE

-356 KLGMNGKN
+356 KLGIGAEKGDDRLSKN
-364 KEDKLSQNIQR
+364 IEK
-375 VKKMI
+375 VKSMI

-388 ATDIAKNIRNDFEEN
+388 ATDIARNIRNDFEEN

-422 PIDLAYIIHTQ
+422 PIDMAYIIHTQ

-443 NGKIIP
+443 NQKIVP
-449 IDYKLKTGEICEIIT
+449 IDYKLKTGDICEIIT

-471 RSWIDICKTASAKSK
+471 KSWIDVCKTASAKSK
-486 IRQWYKNEKRDENI
+486 IRQWYKHEKRDENI
-500 VEGKQMLEREFK
+500 VEGKATLERELK
-512 RHGINLNEDEYEEFL
+512 RHGINLSESEYEEFFHKML
-527 KKFMVKKQYNTLDDF
+527 IKKQYNTLDDF
-542 YAAVGYGGIQ
+542 YAAIGYGGLQ
-552 LWKIMPRLKEEYQKA
+552 LWKIIPRIKEEYQKTYA
-567 YTVEIEDVPVQQ
+567 KDIENITVPP

-584 SKAKS
+584 HKANS
-589 GVVIEGTDDVLVKFS
+589 GVVIEGADDVLIKFS

-613 DIIGYITRGYGVSI
+613 EIIGYITRGYGVSI
-627 HKRNCTNVPKD
+627 HKRGCTNVPKD
-638 ISACEEPERWVHCY
+638 ISQGEEPERWVECY
-652 WEDEV
+652 WEDST
-657 GEVFRSTLQ
+657 GDAFRSTLQ
-666 ITATDRT
+666 ITAADRT

-685 MHIFIHSLNSRELKE
+685 LHINIHTMNSRELKD
-700 GKAVVTATIDVMG
+700 GRAVITVTIDVLG
-713 RNHLR
+713 RNHLK
-718 GVISKLSD
+718 GVISKLAE

>member
-1 MRDASVSKYSNIAHY
+1 MSKYSNVAHY
-16 QDFSELKK
+16 QDFSELKN
-24 ILEHSGNSYDMELI
+24 ILERSENTYDMEKI
-38 TKAYKLAEESHGDQR
+38 KKAYKLAEKSHGDQR

-63 PTSVACILAEL
+63 PTSVACIVAEL
-74 GMDTESICG
+74 GMDTDSICG

-95 KLDEIAKGFGKDV
+95 MLDEISKQFGGEV

-188 GIKTIKDE
+188 GIKTVKDE
-196 LEDRSLQYLDPIGY
+196 LEDRSLQYLDPVGY

-222 GRDKFIESIKE
+222 GRDKFIESIKK
-233 QILEKTKSIIKN
+233 QILDKTENTIKN

-259 RKTFMQGKTI
+259 RKTFMQGRTI

-356 KLGMNGKN
+356 KLGMGGGNKN
-364 KEDKLSQNIQR
+364 DKMQENIER
-375 VKKMI
+375 VKSMI
-380 LDQLEAED
+380 LDQLQAED

-413 VISLPRGST
+413 VINLPRGST
-422 PIDLAYIIHTQ
+422 PVDLAYIIHTQ

-443 NGKIIP
+443 NGKIVP

-471 RSWIDICKTASAKSK
+471 KSWIDICKTASAKSK

-512 RHGINLNEDEYEEFL
+512 RHGINLTEEEYAEFL
-527 KKFMVKKQYNTLDDF
+527 KKIMVKKQYNTLDDF
-542 YAAVGYGGIQ
+542 YAAIGYGGVQ
-552 LWKIMPRLKEEYQKA
+552 LWKIMPRLKEEYQKTYA
-567 YTVEIEDVPVQQ
+567 VDIEEISVPQ

-584 SKAKS
+584 NKATS
-589 GVVIEGTDDVLVKFS
+589 GVVIEGADDVLIKFS

-638 ISACEEPERWVHCY
+638 ISKSEEPERWVSCY
-652 WEDEV
+652 WEDET
-657 GEVFRSTLQ
+657 GEAFRSTLQ

-685 MHIFIHSLNSRELKE
+685 MHIFIHSLNSRELKD

>member
-1 MRDASVSKYSNIAHY
+1 MSKYSNVAHY
-16 QDFSELKK
+16 QDFSELKN
-24 ILEHSGNSYDMELI
+24 ILECSENTYDTEKI
-38 TKAYKLAEESHGDQR
+38 KKAYKLAEKSHGDQR

-63 PTSVACILAEL
+63 PTSVACIVAEL
-74 GMDTESICG
+74 GMDTDSICG

-95 KLDEIAKGFGKDV
+95 MLDEISKQFGGEV

-188 GIKTIKDE
+188 GIKTVKDE
-196 LEDRSLQYLDPIGY
+196 LEDRSLQYLDPVGY

-222 GRDKFIESIKE
+222 GRDKFIESIKK
-233 QILEKTKSIIKN
+233 QILDKTENTIKN

-259 RKTFMQGKTI
+259 RKTFMQGRTI

-356 KLGMNGKN
+356 KLGMGGGNKN
-364 KEDKLSQNIQR
+364 DKMQENIDR
-375 VKKMI
+375 VKSMI
-380 LDQLEAED
+380 LDQLQAED

-422 PIDLAYIIHTQ
+422 PVDLAYIIHTQ

-443 NGKIIP
+443 NGKIVP

-471 RSWIDICKTASAKSK
+471 KSWIDICKTASAKSK

-512 RHGINLNEDEYEEFL
+512 RHGINLTEEEYAEFL
-527 KKFMVKKQYNTLDDF
+527 KKIMVKKQYNTLDDF
-542 YAAVGYGGIQ
+542 YAAIGYGGVQ
-552 LWKIMPRLKEEYQKA
+552 LWKIMPRLKEEYQKTYA
-567 YTVEIEDVPVQQ
+567 VDIEEISVPQ

-584 SKAKS
+584 NKATS
-589 GVVIEGTDDVLVKFS
+589 GVVIEGADDVLIKFS

-638 ISACEEPERWVHCY
+638 ISKSEEPERWVSCY
-652 WEDEV
+652 WEDET
-657 GEVFRSTLQ
+657 GDAFRSTLQ

-685 MHIFIHSLNSRELKE
+685 MHIFIHSLNSRELKD

>member
-1 MRDASVSKYSNIAHY
+1 MSKFSNVAHY
-16 QDFSELKK
+16 QDFSELLNIIERSSNDCDIDK
-24 ILEHSGNSYDMELI
+24 I
-38 TKAYKLAEESHGDQR
+38 TKAYKYAEKAHGDQR

-63 PTSVACILAEL
+63 PTSVACIVAEL
-74 GMDTESICG
+74 GMDTDSICG

-95 KLDEIAKGFGKDV
+95 MLEEIKKQFGGDV

-188 GIKTIKDE
+188 GIKTVKDE
-196 LEDRSLQYLDPIGY
+196 LEDRSLRYLDPVGY
-210 KEIEDALLMNEE
+210 KEIEDKLLMNEE
-222 GRDKFIESIKE
+222 GRDKFIDSIKT
-233 QILEKTKSIIKN
+233 QILEKTKDTIKS

-259 RKTFMQGKTI
+259 RKTYMCNRSM

-282 DTVPDCYNVLGVVH
+282 DNVSDCYNVLGVVH

-323 TVLDNKAIPFE
+323 TVLDKQAIPFE
-334 VQIRTWEMHYT
+334 VQIRTWDMHYT

-356 KLGMNGKN
+356 KLGMGADSKG
-364 KEDKLSQNIQR
+364 EDRLQQNIQR
-375 VKKMI
+375 VRTMI
-380 LDQLEAED
+380 LDQLETED
-388 ATDIAKNIRNDFEEN
+388 STEIAKNIRNDFEEN

-422 PIDLAYIIHTQ
+422 PIDMAYIIHTQ

-443 NGKIIP
+443 NSKIVP
-449 IDYKLKTGEICEIIT
+449 IDYVLKSGEICEIIT

-471 RSWIDICKTASAKSK
+471 RAWIDICKTASAKAK
-486 IRQWYKNEKRDENI
+486 IRQWYKHEKRDENI

-512 RHGINLNEDEYEEFL
+512 RHGINLAENEWADFL
-527 KKFMVKKQYNTLDDF
+527 QKLYFKKYNTAEDF
-542 YAAVGYGGIQ
+542 YAAIGYGGIQ
-552 LWKIMPRLKEEYQKA
+552 LWKIMPRLKEEYQKTYA
-567 YTVEIEDVPVQQ
+567 KDIENITVPQ

-584 SKAKS
+584 TKSNS
-589 GVVIEGTDDVLVKFS
+589 GVVIEGTDAGDVLIKFS

-627 HKRNCTNVPKD
+627 HKRTCTNVPKD
-638 ISACEEPERWVHCY
+638 IAKSEEPERWLSCY

-657 GEVFRSTLQ
+657 GEAFRSTLQ
-666 ITATDRT
+666 ITANDRT
-673 GLLADVTIKLSN
+673 GLLADVTIMLSN
-685 MHIFIHSLNSRELKE
+685 MHIFIHALNSRELKN

>member
-1 MRDASVSKYSNIAHY
+1 MSKYSNVAHY
-16 QDFSELKK
+16 QDFSELKS
-24 ILEHSGNSYDMELI
+24 ILERSENTYDMEKI
-38 TKAYKLAEESHGDQR
+38 TKAYKLAEKSHGDQR

-63 PTSVACILAEL
+63 PTSVACIVAEL
-74 GMDTESICG
+74 GMDTDSICG

-95 KLDEIAKGFGKDV
+95 MLDEISKQFGGEV

-188 GIKTIKDE
+188 GIKTVKDE
-196 LEDRSLQYLDPIGY
+196 LEDRSLQYLDPVGY

-222 GRDKFIESIKE
+222 GRDKFIESIKK
-233 QILEKTKSIIKN
+233 QILDKTENTIKN

-259 RKTFMQGKTI
+259 RKTFMQGRTI

-356 KLGMNGKN
+356 KLGMGGGNKN
-364 KEDKLSQNIQR
+364 DKMQENIER
-375 VKKMI
+375 VKGMI
-380 LDQLEAED
+380 LDQLQAED

-422 PIDLAYIIHTQ
+422 PVDLAYIIHTQ

-443 NGKIIP
+443 NGKIVP

-471 RSWIDICKTASAKSK
+471 KSWIDICKTASAKSK

-512 RHGINLNEDEYEEFL
+512 RHGINLTEEEYAEFL
-527 KKFMVKKQYNTLDDF
+527 KKIMVKKQYNTLDDF
-542 YAAVGYGGIQ
+542 YAAIGYGGVQ
-552 LWKIMPRLKEEYQKA
+552 LWKIMPRLKEEYQKTYA
-567 YTVEIEDVPVQQ
+567 VDIEEISVPQ

-584 SKAKS
+584 NKATS
-589 GVVIEGTDDVLVKFS
+589 GVVIEGADDVLIKFS

-638 ISACEEPERWVHCY
+638 ISKSEEPERWVSCY
-652 WEDEV
+652 WEDET
-657 GEVFRSTLQ
+657 GDAFRSTLQ

-685 MHIFIHSLNSRELKE
+685 MHIFIHSLNSRELKD

>member
-1 MRDASVSKYSNIAHY
+1 MGKYSNVAHY
-16 QDFSELKK
+16 QDFSELKN
-24 ILEHSGNSYDMELI
+24 ILERSENSYDMEKI
-38 TKAYKLAEESHGDQR
+38 TKAYKLAEKSHGDQR

-63 PTSVACILAEL
+63 PTSVACIVAEL
-74 GMDTESICG
+74 GMDTDSICG

-95 KLDEIAKGFGKDV
+95 MLDEISKQFGEDV

-188 GIKTIKDE
+188 GIKTVKDE
-196 LEDRSLQYLDPIGY
+196 LEDRSLQYLDPVGY
-210 KEIEDALLMNEE
+210 KEIEEALLMNED
-222 GRDKFIESIKE
+222 GRDRFIESIKK
-233 QILEKTKSIIKN
+233 QILEKTEKTIKN
-245 VYISGRVKSINSIY
+245 VFISGRVKSINSIY
-259 RKTFMQGKTI
+259 RKTFMQGRTI

-356 KLGMNGKN
+356 KLGMGGGKKGN
-364 KEDKLSQNIQR
+364 KLQENIEK
-375 VKKMI
+375 VKSMI

-413 VISLPRGST
+413 VINLPRGST

-443 NGKIIP
+443 NGKIVP

-471 RSWIDICKTASAKSK
+471 KSWIDICKTASAKSK

-512 RHGINLNEDEYEEFL
+512 RHGINLTEEEYPEFL
-527 KKFMVKKQYNTLDDF
+527 KKIMVKKQYNTLDDF
-542 YAAVGYGGIQ
+542 YAAIGYGGVQ
-552 LWKIMPRLKEEYQKA
+552 LWKIMPRLKEEYQKTYA
-567 YTVEIEDVPVQQ
+567 VDIEEISVPQ

-584 SKAKS
+584 NKATS
-589 GVVIEGTDDVLVKFS
+589 GVVIEGADDVLVKFS

-627 HKRNCTNVPKD
+627 HKRTCTNVPKD
-638 ISACEEPERWVHCY
+638 ISKSEEPERWVSCY

-657 GEVFRSTLQ
+657 GEAFRSTLQ
-666 ITATDRT
+666 ITAADRT

-685 MHIFIHSLNSRELKE
+685 MHIFIHSLNSRELKD

-726 INGIEEIKR
+726 INGIDEIKR

>member
-1 MRDASVSKYSNIAHY
+1 MSKYSKIAHY
-16 QDFSELKK
+16 QDFTELLN
-24 ILEHSGNSYDMELI
+24 ILEHSSNEYDIDKI
-38 TKAYKLAEESHGDQR
+38 TRAYKFAEKAHGDQR

-63 PTSVACILAEL
+63 PTSVACIVAEL
-74 GMDTESICG
+74 GMDTDSICG

-95 KLDEIAKGFGKDV
+95 MLDEIKKQFGADV

-172 KSLENMQ
+172 KSLENME

-210 KEIEDALLMNEE
+210 KEIEDKLLMNEE

-233 QILEKTKSIIKN
+233 QILEKTKDTIKN
-245 VYISGRVKSINSIY
+245 IYISGRVKSINSIY
-259 RKTFMQGKTI
+259 RKTYMRNRSM

-282 DTVPDCYNVLGVVH
+282 DNVSDCYNVLGVVH

-323 TVLDNKAIPFE
+323 TVLDKNAIPFE

-356 KLGMNGKN
+356 KLGMGADSKG
-364 KEDKLSQNIQR
+364 EDRLQQNIQR

-380 LDQLEAED
+380 LDQLETED
-388 ATDIAKNIRNDFEEN
+388 STEIAKNIRNDFEEN

-422 PIDLAYIIHTQ
+422 PIDMAYIIHTQ
-433 VGHRM
+433 VGHRI

-443 NGKIIP
+443 NGKIVP
-449 IDYKLKTGEICEIIT
+449 IDYVLKSGEICEIIT

-471 RSWIDICKTASAKSK
+471 RAWIDICKTASAKSK
-486 IRQWYKNEKRDENI
+486 IRQWYKHEKRDENI

-512 RHGINLNEDEYEEFL
+512 RHGINLAENEWDDFL
-527 KKFMVKKQYNTLDDF
+527 HKLYFKKYNTIEDF
-542 YAAVGYGGIQ
+542 YAAIGYGGVQ
-552 LWKIMPRLKEEYQKA
+552 LWKIMPRLKEEYQRTYA
-567 YTVEIEDVPVQQ
+567 ENIENITVPQ

-584 SKAKS
+584 TKSTS
-589 GVVIEGTDDVLVKFS
+589 GVVIEGTDAGDVLIKFS

-627 HKRNCTNVPKD
+627 HKRTCTNVPKD
-638 ISACEEPERWVHCY
+638 ISKCEEPERWVSCY

-657 GEVFRSTLQ
+657 GEAFRSTLQ
-666 ITATDRT
+666 IMANDRT
-673 GLLADVTIKLSN
+673 GLLADVTIMLSN
-685 MHIFIHSLNSRELKE
+685 MHIFIHSLNSRELKN

-726 INGIEEIKR
+726 INGIEEITR

>member
-1 MRDASVSKYSNIAHY
+1 MGKYSNVAHY
-16 QDFSELKK
+16 QDFSELKN
-24 ILEHSGNSYDMELI
+24 ILERSENSYDMEKI
-38 TKAYKLAEESHGDQR
+38 TKAYKLAEKSHGDQR

-63 PTSVACILAEL
+63 PTSVACIVAEL
-74 GMDTESICG
+74 GMDTDSICG

-95 KLDEIAKGFGKDV
+95 MLDEISKQFGEDV

-188 GIKTIKDE
+188 GIKTVKDE
-196 LEDRSLQYLDPIGY
+196 LEDRSLQYLDPVGY
-210 KEIEDALLMNEE
+210 KEIEEALLMNEE
-222 GRDKFIESIKE
+222 GRDRFIESIKK
-233 QILEKTKSIIKN
+233 QILEKTEKTIKN
-245 VYISGRVKSINSIY
+245 VFISGRVKSINSIY
-259 RKTFMQGKTI
+259 RKTFMQGRTI

-356 KLGMNGKN
+356 KLGMGGGKKGN
-364 KEDKLSQNIQR
+364 KLQENIEK
-375 VKKMI
+375 VKSMI

-413 VISLPRGST
+413 VINLPRGST

-443 NGKIIP
+443 NGKIVP

-471 RSWIDICKTASAKSK
+471 KSWIDICKTASAKSK

-512 RHGINLNEDEYEEFL
+512 RHGINLTEEEYPEFL
-527 KKFMVKKQYNTLDDF
+527 KKIMVKKQYNTLDDF
-542 YAAVGYGGIQ
+542 YAAIGYGGVQ
-552 LWKIMPRLKEEYQKA
+552 LWKIMPRLKEEYQKTYA
-567 YTVEIEDVPVQQ
+567 VDIEEISVPQ

-584 SKAKS
+584 NKATS
-589 GVVIEGTDDVLVKFS
+589 GVVIEGADDVLVKFS

-627 HKRNCTNVPKD
+627 HKRTCTNVPKD
-638 ISACEEPERWVHCY
+638 ISKSEEPERWVSCY

-657 GEVFRSTLQ
+657 GEAFRSTLQ
-666 ITATDRT
+666 ITAADRT

-685 MHIFIHSLNSRELKE
+685 MHIFIHSLNSRELKD

-726 INGIEEIKR
+726 INGIVEIKR

>member
-1 MRDASVSKYSNIAHY
+1 MSKYSNIAHY
-16 QDFSELKK
+16 QDFSELKNVLSQSNN
-24 ILEHSGNSYDMELI
+24 IYDMEKI
-38 TKAYKLAEESHGDQR
+38 TKAYEFAEKSHGDQR

-63 PTSVACILAEL
+63 PTSVACIVAEL
-74 GMDTESICG
+74 GMDTDTICG

-88 VVEDTPV
+88 VVEDTSV
-95 KLDEIAKGFGKDV
+95 TLDEIVKIFGSDI

-120 IPYSTREQQQAEN
+120 IPYSTREQQQAES

-146 VIIIKLADRLH
+146 VIIIKLGDRLH

-179 VFAPIAHRL
+179 LFAPIAHRL

-210 KEIEDALLMNEE
+210 KEIEDALMLSEE
-222 GRDKFIESIKE
+222 DRDGFIDTIKK
-233 QILEKTKSIIKN
+233 QIVDKTKNSIHNI
-245 VYISGRVKSINSIY
+245 YISGRVKSINSIY
-259 RKTFMQGKTI
+259 RKTFMQGRTL
-269 DQIFDVFAVRVIV
+269 DQIYDIFAVRVIV
-282 DTVPDCYNVLGVVH
+282 DTIPDCYNVLGVAH

-323 TVLDNKAIPFE
+323 TVLDKNAIPFE
-334 VQIRTWEMHYT
+334 IQIRTWDMHYT

-356 KLGMNGKN
+356 KLGMGGDKN
-364 KEDKLSQNIQR
+364 QSQKLTENIKKVKE
-375 VKKMI
+375 MI
-380 LDQLEAED
+380 MEQLQTED
-388 ATDIAKNIRNDFEEN
+388 ATDIARNIRNDFAES

-413 VISLPRGST
+413 VFALPQGST
-422 PIDLAYIIHTQ
+422 PVDMAYLIHTQ

-443 NGKIIP
+443 GGRIVP
-449 IDYKLKTGEICEIIT
+449 IDYKLKTGDICEIIT

-471 RSWIDICKTASAKSK
+471 KQWIEICKTASAKSK
-486 IRQWYKNEKRDENI
+486 IRSWYKREKRDENI
-500 VEGKQMLEREFK
+500 IEGKQMLEKEF
-512 RHGINLNEDEYEEFL
+512 RRNGINLTEEEYVEFYQKML
-527 KKFMVKKQYNTLDDF
+527 LKKQYNTMDDF
-542 YAAVGYGGIQ
+542 YAAVGYGGVQ
-552 LWKIMPRLKEEYQKA
+552 LWKIMPRLKEEYQKTYA
-567 YTVEIEDVPVQQ
+567 KDIEQITVPQ

-584 SKAKS
+584 HKATS
-589 GVVIEGTDDVLVKFS
+589 GVVIEGADDMLIKFS

-638 ISACEEPERWVHCY
+638 ISKSEEPQRWLSCY
-652 WEDEV
+652 WEDEA
-657 GEVFRSTLQ
+657 GEAFRSTLQ

-673 GLLADVTIKLSN
+673 GLLADITIRLSA
-685 MHIFIHSLNSRELKE
+685 MHIFIHSLNSRES
-700 GKAVVTATIDVMG
+700 GDGRAIVTATIDVTGM
-713 RNHLR
+713 NHLR

-726 INGIEEIKR
+726 INGIEEIR
-735 L
+735 RV

>member
-1 MRDASVSKYSNIAHY
+1 MSRFSNVAHY
-16 QDFSELKK
+16 QDYSELEH
-24 ILEHSGNSYDMELI
+24 ILETSNNNCDMEKI
-38 TKAYKLAEESHGDQR
+38 RSAYSFAEKCHGDQR

-63 PTSVACILAEL
+63 PTSVACIVAEL
-74 GMDTESICG
+74 GMDTDTICG

-88 VVEDTPV
+88 TVEDTYV
-95 KLDEIAKGFGKDV
+95 TLEEVGRRFGADV

-120 IPYSTREQQQAEN
+120 IPYSSREEQQAEN

-188 GIKTIKDE
+188 GIKAIKDE

-210 KEIEDALLMNEE
+210 SEIENTLLMNEE
-222 GRDKFIESIKE
+222 GRDKFIEEIKA
-233 QILEKTKSIIKN
+233 QLLAKTKDTIKN
-245 VYISGRVKSINSIY
+245 VFISGRVKSINSIY
-259 RKTFMQGKTI
+259 RKTFMRGQSI

-282 DTVPDCYNVLGVVH
+282 DNVSDCYNVLGVVH

-323 TVLDNKAIPFE
+323 TVLDKNAIPFE

-356 KLGMNGKN
+356 KLGMDKNGKV
-364 KEDKLSQNIQR
+364 EDRLHKNIENVR
-375 VKKMI
+375 KMI
-380 LDQLEAED
+380 LEQLQTED
-388 ATDIAKNIRNDFEEN
+388 ATDIARNIRNDFEEN

-413 VISLPRGST
+413 VMSLPRGST
-422 PIDLAYIIHTQ
+422 PIDLAYLIHTQ

-438 VGAKV
+438 VGAKI
-443 NGKIIP
+443 NNKIVS
-449 IDYKLKTGEICEIIT
+449 IDYKLRTGDICEILT

-471 RSWIDICKTASAKSK
+471 RAWIDICKTASAKSK
-486 IRQWYKNEKRDENI
+486 IRQWFKHEKRDENI
-500 VEGKQMLEREFK
+500 VEGKAMIEREFK
-512 RHGINLNEDEYEEFL
+512 RQGMNLTEEEYPELFRSVS
-527 KKFMVKKQYNTLDDF
+527 VKKQYNTLDDF

-552 LWKIMPRLKEEYQKA
+552 LWKIMPRLREEYQKTYA
-567 YTVEIEDVPVQQ
+567 SDLESITVPPVPE
-579 APVKR
+579 KR
-584 SKAKS
+584 SKASS
-589 GVVIEGTDDVLVKFS
+589 GVIIEGNDDVLVKFS

-613 DIIGYITRGYGVSI
+613 EIIGYITRGYGVSI
-627 HKRNCTNVPKD
+627 HKRTCTNVPKD
-638 ISACEEPERWVHCY
+638 ISQSEEPERWVSCF
-652 WEDEV
+652 WEEQVDEA
-657 GEVFRSTLQ
+657 FRSTLQ
-666 ITATDRT
+666 ITATDRS
-673 GLLADVTIKLSN
+673 GLLADVTVKLST
-685 MHIFIHSLNSRELKE
+685 MHINIHTLNSREVKNN
-700 GKAVVTATIDVMG
+700 KAVVTVTIDVMG

-718 GVISKLSD
+718 GVISRLSD